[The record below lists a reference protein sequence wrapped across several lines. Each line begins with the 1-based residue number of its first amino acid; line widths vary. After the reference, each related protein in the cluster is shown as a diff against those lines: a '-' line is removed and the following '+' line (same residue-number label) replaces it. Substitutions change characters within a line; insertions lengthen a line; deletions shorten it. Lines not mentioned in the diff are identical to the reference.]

1 MEMTHEEAEHFR
13 RLFFEAYPSIG
24 EWHASLSR
32 RRSPEGRTLTG
43 RRYSFPQW
51 YGLPAHSNAPVQG
64 TAADIL
70 KLALGR
76 LAAELAGSEAFIV
89 AAIHDEVIV
98 ECPQECAANCG
109 GLLKRAM
116 EEAARAIL
124 PDVPTTVD
132 VRAARR
138 WSEK

>member
-1 MEMTHEEAEHFR
+1 M
-13 RLFFEAYPSIG
+13 
-24 EWHASLSR
+24 
-32 RRSPEGRTLTG
+32 
-43 RRYSFPQW
+43 
-51 YGLPAHSNAPVQG
+51 QG

-76 LAAELAGSEAFIV
+76 LAAGLAGSEAFIV
-89 AAIHDEVIV
+89 ATIHDEVIV
-98 ECPQECAANCG
+98 ECPRESAANCG

-132 VRAARR
+132 VRAVRR